1 MIPAQSLK
9 KYPHFARFSTAAFDE
24 IVKVAVTKEFKVND
38 WILREGN
45 KAKDLCL
52 LLSGEIHVAYRLGEG
67 DLAVSDTITPGEAFA
82 WSALIPPHNLTATCI
97 GHKAGEYLAID
108 AEALRKICA
117 EEPFGAYH
125 LMIEITK
132 TMRDR
137 INGIRV
143 QIVADT
149 PKQMLAEA

>member
-1 MIPAQSLK
+1 MT
-9 KYPHFARFSTAAFDE
+9 RAFNE
-24 IVKVAVTKEFKVND
+24 ND

-52 LLSGEIHVAYRLGEG
+52 LLSGDIHVAYRLGEG

-97 GHKAGEYLAID
+97 GSKSGEYLAID

-117 EEPFGAYH
+117 EDPFGAYH
-125 LMIEITK
+125 SMIEIAK
-132 TMRDR
+132 IMRDR
-137 INGIRV
+137 INGLRV
-143 QIVADT
+143 QTVADK
-149 PKQMLAEA
+149 PKQMLEEA